1 MIALISHANK
11 IMLKILQARFQQ
23 YINWESQRFG
33 HDLVTEQQPQFI
45 FIDFFGLFPSFS
57 LLMRTLF
64 YSKSKSKDN
73 STVLY
78 LLVHLCIYIYIQ
90 IQLLSF
96 TNVRPKMQLKWIW
109 EKTFHIEETTLMF
122 IKDCSLIHVV
132 IHSCFLSVIPWFFS
146 HLFIQRLWSTQYRK
160 LYWSLQLK
168 NIDLLAMST
177 NIS

>member
-1 MIALISHANK
+1 MKVLHSICQQIWRSRQWPHDWKRSVFIPISKKSNEKEFSNYHVITLISHANK

-33 HDLVTEQQPQFI
+33 HDLVTEQQSQFI
-45 FIDFFGLFPSFS
+45 FTGFVCLFPSFS

-73 STVLY
+73 STLLY
-78 LLVHLCIYIYIQ
+78 LLIHLCIYIYIQ

-109 EKTFHIEETTLMF
+109 G
-122 IKDCSLIHVV
+122 
-132 IHSCFLSVIPWFFS
+132 
-146 HLFIQRLWSTQYRK
+146 
-160 LYWSLQLK
+160 K
-168 NIDLLAMST
+168 NISQWRN
-177 NIS
+177 NIDVH